1 MKNKR
6 QYLWN
11 ALLLT
16 AVTLLMR
23 TVSVGFNVYVSN
35 RVGAEAMGL
44 LSLVGSVYGFAVT
57 LATSGIHLATVRTVA
72 THIEQNKGRDTGQV
86 LRACLAYAACFGTL
100 ALALLLAFSKRR
112 IRRNCP

>member
-1 MKNKR
+1 MKTKQ

-35 RVGAEAMGL
+35 REVPRL
-44 LSLVGSVYGFAVT
+44 WGFCRWSEVFT
-57 LATSGIHLATVRTVA
+57 
-72 THIEQNKGRDTGQV
+72 
-86 LRACLAYAACFGTL
+86 
-100 ALALLLAFSKRR
+100 AL
-112 IRRNCP
+112 P